1 MSRAPVALAGAFL
14 ALATGCST
22 TRWTSAPSGE
32 AIDGRGFTVRMPA
45 GWGALSHPDAAL
57 ASRDGPVL
65 QQITAGCLPVPPE
78 ISDALPPGLA
88 SGEQPAATQAAAVL
102 VLLQARQ
109 AWAEVPV
116 LALVATG
123 AGPASLDGRP
133 AVAVEARDAEDDPTR
148 APMRARILAA
158 RVDGRLCF
166 VGLAAARRLY
176 FEEALPAWEGVL
188 ASFRIGAAP

>member
-14 ALATGCST
+14 ALAAGCST
-22 TRWTSAPSGE
+22 TRWASAPPGE
-32 AIDGRGFTVRMPA
+32 AVAGRGFTVRMPA
-45 GWGALSHPDAAL
+45 DWSVLSHPDAAL

-78 ISDALPPGLA
+78 LSDALPPGLA
-88 SGEQPAATQAAAVL
+88 SGEQRAATQAAAVL
-102 VLLQARQ
+102 VLLQGRQ
-109 AWAEVPV
+109 AWAEVPD
-116 LALVATG
+116 LTLVATG
-123 AGPASLDGRP
+123 AGPASLDGRA
-133 AVAVEARDAEDDPTR
+133 AVAVEANEAEDDPAR

-176 FEEALPAWEGVL
+176 FDAALPAWEGVL
-188 ASFRIGAAP
+188 ASFRIGTPP